1 MIAYEEKKQI
11 LVRCIKMLEQN
22 KIMDYNGHASIKINK
37 NQFLINIGDCQR
49 SQLSVGDICQIDFDG
64 NVMEGKGKPPLE
76 FHLHAGIYKSRSD
89 VGAVIHCHPKWS
101 TVLST
106 ARIEYL
112 PVYAQGSLL
121 YPVPVLNSPDSINS
135 VDMAN
140 KLTKTLADR
149 PAALMKA
156 HGVVTTG
163 ENIIDAFVLLNYLEE
178 NSERQ
183 YRAQLIGEP
192 YSFSN
197 EELELCYKKLY
208 SKSLFLRTWNHFS
221 AKLDGI
227 ILDA

>member
-1 MIAYEEKKQI
+1 
-11 LVRCIKMLEQN
+11 
-22 KIMDYNGHASIKINK
+22 MDYNGHASIKIDK
-37 NQFLINIGDCQR
+37 NQFLINIGNCQR
-49 SQLSVGDICQIDFDG
+49 SQLSVADICQVDFDG
-64 NVMEGKGKPPLE
+64 NVIEGNGNPPLE
-76 FHLHAGIYKSRSD
+76 FHLHTGIYKARFD

-106 ARIEYL
+106 AGIEYL

-121 YPVPVLNSPDSINS
+121 YPLPVLNSPDSINN

-140 KLTKTLADR
+140 KLTRILSDR

-197 EELELCYKKLY
+197 EEMELYYKKLHN
-208 SKSLFLRTWNHFS
+208 KRLFLRTWNHFS
-221 AKLDGI
+221 AKLDGTI
-227 ILDA
+227 INF